1 VWAADALSDLTAD
14 PHAARWTTSDPMRK
28 AVETAQGSDTI
39 EKLLESKLYEK
50 LTNEEWLRVLAGNP
64 VKELVPED
72 WE

>member
-1 VWAADALSDLTAD
+1 
-14 PHAARWTTSDPMRK
+14 MRK